1 MRSRGTKWVESIFNF
16 ISSRESLQKAL
27 GGSWEPNTSFAD
39 EAEAMAMAMAMH
51 RETAVK
57 VFTFIALISLC
68 NAVAQNTSYK
78 GRRYAVV
85 FDAGSTGSRV
95 HVYGFE
101 DNMELIPI
109 NGVGIEFAKRV
120 KPGLSAY
127 ADNPEEAANSIKELL
142 HSAVQVVPENVR
154 SVTPVRLGA
163 TAGLRQISDVKAD
176 KILAAVRKSIS
187 STSGLKFKQSWVS
200 VLDGSQE
207 GSYMWITVNYLL
219 SNLGKSYPNTVG
231 IVDLGGG
238 SVQMAYAISEEQSKK
253 APKPK
258 GDDTY
263 ISEINLYGIK
273 YQLYVYSYLNYGIL
287 AARGKILNIT
297 MDKASP
303 CVLKGYNGTY
313 TYDGISYKSLAPSLG
328 GSFHKCRKVVRKA
341 LNMDQ
346 ICNYEKCTFG
356 GVWNGGGGDGQKD
369 IFLAS
374 YFYDR
379 ANEVGVITKNL
390 SNAKVSVRELAK
402 AAQMACAI
410 SYRDAEKK
418 YPNIWTV
425 SLPYVCMDLVY
436 QYSLLVDGFGIKP
449 QREVTF
455 VDGLKYKDYQV
466 DVSWAVGGAIDLL
479 TTATKSMLLAY

>member
-1 MRSRGTKWVESIFNF
+1 MAIDT
-16 ISSRESLQKAL
+16 Q
-27 GGSWEPNTSFAD
+27 T
-39 EAEAMAMAMAMH
+39 AM
-51 RETAVK
+51 K
-57 VFTFIALISLC
+57 LFTFIALISLC
-68 NAVAQNTSYK
+68 NAVARKTSYK

-85 FDAGSTGSRV
+85 FDAGSTGTRV
-95 HVYGFE
+95 HVYSFG

-127 ADNPEEAANSIKELL
+127 ADNPEEAANSLKELL
-142 HSAVQVVPENVR
+142 QSAVEVVPEAAR
-154 SVTPVRLGA
+154 PVTPVRLGA
-163 TAGLRQISDVKAD
+163 TAGLRRISDVKAD
-176 KILAAVRKSIS
+176 KILAAVRKLIP
-187 STSGLKFKQSWVS
+187 STSAFKFKESWVS

-207 GSYMWITVNYLL
+207 GSYMWITANYLL
-219 SNLGKSYPNTVG
+219 SNLGKSYPNTIG
-231 IVDLGGG
+231 IVDLGGA

-253 APKPK
+253 APKPN

-273 YQLYVYSYLNYGIL
+273 YHLYVYSYLNYGIN

-297 MDKASP
+297 KDKASP
-303 CVLKGYNGTY
+303 CLLKGYNGTY
-313 TYDGISYKSLAPSLG
+313 TYEGITYKSLAPYLG
-328 GSFHKCRKVVRKA
+328 GSFHKCRKIVRKA
-341 LNMDQ
+341 LNIDQ
-346 ICNYEKCTFG
+346 ICNYEKCTLG

-374 YFYDR
+374 YFYDS
-379 ANEVGVITKNL
+379 ANEAGVIPRNL
-390 SNAKVSVRELAK
+390 SNAKVSLRELAK
-402 AAQMACAI
+402 AAQIACTI
-410 SYRDAEKK
+410 SYRDANKK
-418 YPNIWTV
+418 YQNVTG

-479 TTATKSMLLAY
+479 TLATKTMLVAY